1 MREREKKKR
10 EREREVKLK
19 LFLHVIRFIWIVKV
33 DFVADNY
40 HDQLARVLQ
49 LIYEILI
56 TQCLYMCVYLEAQF
70 NEN

>member
-1 MREREKKKR
+1 MWISGGMRERERGRGGGETKNSKT
-10 EREREVKLK
+10 
-19 LFLHVIRFIWIVKV
+19 ISTV

-40 HDQLARVLQ
+40 HDQLARVLK

-56 TQCLYMCVYLEAQF
+56 TQCLYICVFLEAQF